1 MHIKQMTVPIR
12 AIMLHIPMVKFQPRF
27 SVSTAM
33 PYVEIALPIYV
44 HELITPEAVETLPY
58 FAKNG
63 GSIDTSILFMPCI
76 QPVSTAERMT
86 ENAATS

>member
-1 MHIKQMTVPIR
+1 MPAMAMMH
-12 AIMLHIPMVKFQPRF
+12 HIPMVKSQPRF

-33 PYVEIALPIYV
+33 PYVEIALPMYV
-44 HELITPEAVETLPY
+44 HELMMPEAVETLSY
-58 FAKNG
+58 LAKNG

-86 ENAATS
+86 ENAAFEPLRK